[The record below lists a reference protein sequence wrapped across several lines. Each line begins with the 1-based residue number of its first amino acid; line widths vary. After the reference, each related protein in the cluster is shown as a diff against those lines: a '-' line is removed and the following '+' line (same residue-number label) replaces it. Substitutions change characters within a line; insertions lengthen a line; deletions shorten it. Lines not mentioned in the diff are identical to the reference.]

1 MSAVA
6 SEPAAAQPAAV
17 AVTPGSASMRIAAE
31 GGLTA
36 AEGARW
42 IWTMAEEQLTG
53 RPVSEVSAVWAV
65 WAPGVVPEPRLG
77 PLSGRS

>member
-1 MSAVA
+1 
-6 SEPAAAQPAAV
+6 
-17 AVTPGSASMRIAAE
+17 MRVAAE

-36 AEGARW
+36 AEGVRW
-42 IWTMAEEQLTG
+42 IWAMAEEQLTG
-53 RPVSEVSAVWAV
+53 WPVSEEQLTGWPVSEERLTGRPVSAVSAVWAV